1 MYACVRVCERERE
14 RENVHVCVC
23 MYERQTDRETDRQTL
38 RQTERDREDIG
49 SVSKATLGK
58 LSFVKIKIKKEREKE
73 ANGKKEERKKK
84 KKKREKKECEC
95 CVFGWKVTKIH
106 SKKQLRLSN
115 LWERK
120 IGSHLECGEDQ
131 CHITW

>member
-1 MYACVRVCERERE
+1 MLKKKKKRER
-14 RENVHVCVC
+14 
-23 MYERQTDRETDRQTL
+23 
-38 RQTERDREDIG
+38 
-49 SVSKATLGK
+49 
-58 LSFVKIKIKKEREKE
+58 KKEE
-73 ANGKKEERKKK
+73 ANGKKRRKKK
-84 KKKREKKECEC
+84 EKEKKKEKKREKKECEC